1 MQRSKLTGTTSPAT
15 TVGPRHP
22 MDPTLISIFLIGIM
36 LLLLA
41 GGIWVALTLMIV
53 GYLGISLF
61 TGAPAGAIMAT
72 TIWGQSWSWALTALP
87 LFIWMGEI
95 LYRTRLAAEMFKGL
109 APWMSPLPGRLLH
122 VNIASCGLFAAVSG
136 SSAATTATIGRITIP
151 ELMKRNYDERIV
163 IGSLAGS
170 ATLGFL
176 IPPSIILIV
185 YGVAADVSIS
195 RLFIAG
201 VLPGLMLIGLFM
213 GYVMLWSWVN
223 SDRVPPREP
232 SVPILQRLRATAGL
246 FPIMGLIVAVI
257 GSIYAGIAT
266 ATEAAAIGVVGA
278 LVLSWASRSLNWQSF
293 KESVAGATRTT
304 CMVTLILAGAAFLSV
319 SMGFTGIPRQLA
331 GWVGAFE
338 LSQFQLLLAL
348 TLLFVIMGCF
358 LDGISIVVLTASVI
372 MPMVQAAGIDMIWFG
387 IYLVVVIEMSQITP
401 PVGINLF
408 ILQSMTRRDLLY
420 VSKAAVPFFFVLVL
434 ATFILI
440 VFPQVA
446 TFLPSLMTRG

>member
-1 MQRSKLTGTTSPAT
+1 
-15 TVGPRHP
+15 
-22 MDPTLISIFLIGIM
+22 MDPILVSVLLIVLMLMFLALGV
-36 LLLLA
+36 
-41 GGIWVALTLMIV
+41 WVALTLMIV
-53 GYLGISLF
+53 GYLGIALF
-61 TGAPAGAIMAT
+61 SGAPPGAIMAM

-95 LYRTRLAAEMFKGL
+95 LYRSKLASEMFRGL
-109 APWMSPLPGRLLH
+109 APWLAPLPGRLLH

-151 ELMKRNYDERIV
+151 ELTKRNYDPVAV
-163 IGSLAGS
+163 IGTLAGS

-201 VLPGLMLIGLFM
+201 IVPGLMLVALFM
-213 GYVMLWSWVN
+213 GWVVVWSLLN
-223 SDRVPPREP
+223 KDRVPPAEP
-232 SVPILQRLRATAGL
+232 TMPLGQRIRATAGL
-246 FPIMGLIVAVI
+246 IPILGLIVCVI

-266 ATEAAAIGVVGA
+266 ATEAAAVGVIGA
-278 LVLSWASRSLNWQSF
+278 LVLSLLSGSLTWTSL
-293 KESVAGATRTT
+293 KDSIAGATKTT

-331 GWVGAFE
+331 AWVGSYD
-338 LSQFQLLLAL
+338 LSQTELLLAL
-348 TLLFVIMGCF
+348 TLLFVVMGCF

-372 MPMVQAAGIDMIWFG
+372 MPMVQAAGVDLIWFG
-387 IYLVVVIEMSQITP
+387 IYLVIVIEMSQITP

-408 ILQSMTRRDLLY
+408 ILQSMTGRDLLF
-420 VSKAAVPFFFVLVL
+420 VAKAAFPFFLLLIL
-434 ATFILI
+434 ATALLI
-440 VFPQVA
+440 AVPGIA
-446 TFLPSLMTRG
+446 TLLPSMMSAG